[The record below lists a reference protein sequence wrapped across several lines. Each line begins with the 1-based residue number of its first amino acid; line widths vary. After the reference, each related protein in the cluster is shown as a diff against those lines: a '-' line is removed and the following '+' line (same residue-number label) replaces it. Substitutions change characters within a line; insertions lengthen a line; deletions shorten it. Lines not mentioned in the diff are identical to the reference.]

1 MRKLTLLAY
10 EQPFAA
16 ATLAA
21 LAMHV
26 VLIAGVSFEWQ
37 SQRAK
42 APLLEIT
49 LATRQDIAPPEE
61 ADFIAQSDQ
70 IGSGDSARSE
80 TLYTPYQAPF
90 QANQM
95 LPQQHQL
102 EQRQSVHEQAII
114 SADDA
119 PWWMDAERE
128 RAPDEQGLEAQSEQ
142 LEAGDIA
149 SLEAHLDNLQQ
160 SYAKLPRVKR
170 LTSVSTKSAVDAA
183 YVLQWQ
189 RQIENTGNRF
199 YPQRA
204 KQLGIEGDVRLMVAL
219 MPDGSVKEVR
229 LLQSSG
235 HVLLDQAARGIVEL
249 AAPFAPLPLE
259 ITKDTDILEIIRT
272 WQFRRDRLSSR
283 VN

>member
-1 MRKLTLLAY
+1 MRKITLLAY
-10 EQPFAA
+10 EQPFAV

-21 LAMHV
+21 LAIHI

-70 IGSGDSARSE
+70 LGSGDSTRSE

-90 QANQM
+90 QTHQM
-95 LPQQHQL
+95 LPQQRQV
-102 EQRQSVHEQAII
+102 EQRQSVQDQAVI

-128 RAPDEQGLEAQSEQ
+128 KAPDEQGVETQSDQ

-149 SLEAHLDNLQQ
+149 SLEAHLDKLQQ
-160 SYAKLPRVKR
+160 SYAKMPRVKR
-170 LTSVSTKSAVDAA
+170 LTSVSTKSVQDAA

-249 AAPFAPLPLE
+249 AAPFAPLPIE
-259 ITKDTDILEIIRT
+259 IAKDTDILEIIRT